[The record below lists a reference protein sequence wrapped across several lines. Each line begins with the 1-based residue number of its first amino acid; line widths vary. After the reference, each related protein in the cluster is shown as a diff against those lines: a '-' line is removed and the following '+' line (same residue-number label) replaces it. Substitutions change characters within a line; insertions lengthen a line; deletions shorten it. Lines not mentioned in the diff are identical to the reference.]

1 MKLNTATVLFVLGGT
16 ALFVTLASSR
26 AQPDPLS
33 GLKDVQAT
41 DFTSVQYF
49 EAPNEQK
56 VKMRV
61 SGAEASPLPETMLAV
76 KQLKLEMF
84 STNGTPEVVVKA
96 PQCIYSPLTGVASS
110 AGRLELIALGGKLRV
125 EGEGFLWRQA
135 EGSLHISNRV
145 DTTIDINLFGEKKT
159 AL

>member
-1 MKLNTATVLFVLGGT
+1 MKVNTAKLLFALGGT
-16 ALFVTLASSR
+16 LLFVALASSR
-26 AQPDPLS
+26 AKEDPLG
-33 GLKDVQAT
+33 GLKDLQAT

-56 VKMRV
+56 IKMRV
-61 SGAEASPLPETMLAV
+61 SGAEASPLPDTMMAV

-84 STNGTPEVVVKA
+84 NTNGTPDMVVKA
-96 PQCIYSPLTGVASS
+96 PQCTYAPLNGVASS

-145 DTTIDINLFGEKKT
+145 HTTVEISVFADKKT
-159 AL
+159 GL